1 MDSKETTHLISLS
14 SSEKGIS
21 GLIFCC
27 FASSMFLQ
35 NECETLSILFW
46 KHFTTMNNAVS
57 VSSYVIH
64 LSVSNSCLCLECKLL
79 RTGTYHTGTMP
90 CRVGSCSESGTPV
103 HSRNIMEQFR
113 NAQNVRNSVIS
124 HLECCTLQ
132 MMYVIKLY
140 VHIRVKR
147 ILSAEQMSIRDLN
160 SMSRKKGKIY
170 WKRQDLGIIT
180 YAPVN
185 TFKVILWSCHT
196 MTKNG
201 DFSMGKIIFCS
212 VPSSSPSLAPLLCS
226 LPFSVLVQVN

>member
-27 FASSMFLQ
+27 LASSMFLQ

-103 HSRNIMEQFR
+103 HSQYYGAVSQCSRCERFSHLTFR
-113 NAQNVRNSVIS
+113 MLYIINDVCNQTICSYKGQENSV
-124 HLECCTLQ
+124 
-132 MMYVIKLY
+132 
-140 VHIRVKR
+140 
-147 ILSAEQMSIRDLN
+147 
-160 SMSRKKGKIY
+160 SR
-170 WKRQDLGIIT
+170 T
-180 YAPVN
+180 NVN
-185 TFKVILWSCHT
+185 QRS
-196 MTKNG
+196 
-201 DFSMGKIIFCS
+201 
-212 VPSSSPSLAPLLCS
+212 
-226 LPFSVLVQVN
+226 